1 MKHVVSCIVT
11 VITILVFNYVVAN
24 LLGVAFIDTSLF
36 IGLIFAFTI
45 RFFTSKGGLSS
56 NMVRMQ
62 AQAMT
67 GIKIEEEKAAFKP
80 SYAYYTAIIY
90 TLVSLVSILVYYKEY
105 FI

>member
-1 MKHVVSCIVT
+1 MKHVISCIVT
-11 VITILVFNYVVAN
+11 VILMLVVNYVVAN

-36 IGLIFAFTI
+36 VGLIFALTI

-62 AQAMT
+62 AQAMN
-67 GIKIEEEKAAFKP
+67 GIKIEEEKATFKP
-80 SYAYYTAIIY
+80 SYPYYTAIIY
-90 TLVSLVSILVYYKEY
+90 TLVSLVSIFVYYKDY

>member
-1 MKHVVSCIVT
+1 MKQIISCLG
-11 VITILVFNYVVAN
+11 TILLMLVVNYVVSN
-24 LLGVAFIDTSLF
+24 FIGVSFIEISLF
-36 IGLIFAFTI
+36 IGLIFAVTI

-67 GIKIEEEKAAFKP
+67 GIKIEEEKAMFKP

-90 TLVSLVSILVYYKEY
+90 TLVSLISVFVYYKDY